1 MWPAVCGLQYVACC
15 MWPTVCGL
23 LYVAYIMWPAVCVL
37 FYVPY
42 DKLVPA
48 EIDVIIEKYQN

>member
-1 MWPAVCGLQYVACC
+1 MWPAVCGLRYVACGMWPAVCGLQYVACC

-23 LYVAYIMWPAVCVL
+23 

-42 DKLVPA
+42 DKLVQA
-48 EIDVIIEKYQN
+48 EIDVIIEKYQK